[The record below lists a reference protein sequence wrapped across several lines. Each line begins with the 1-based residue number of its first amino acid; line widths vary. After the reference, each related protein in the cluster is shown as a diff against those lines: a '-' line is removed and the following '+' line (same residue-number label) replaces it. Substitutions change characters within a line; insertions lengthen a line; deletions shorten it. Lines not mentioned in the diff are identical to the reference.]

1 MQGTL
6 QVRPCMPPAPPLTV
20 FCAHPT
26 TEKKKEKQKRVAR
39 CARSVSTK
47 VDTYQQP
54 PASCRRRGTVGL
66 RGVSRMDAATKPPG
80 MDSRRPRKPTVPR
93 HPTDSP
99 LLLLLQLLR
108 LRVQGCKPCR

>member
-6 QVRPCMPPAPPLTV
+6 QVRPCKLDGAIHGANAPAWPTRPTFDSFLPR
-20 FCAHPT
+20 PT

-54 PASCRRRGTVGL
+54 QLPV
-66 RGVSRMDAATKPPG
+66 D
-80 MDSRRPRKPTVPR
+80 PR
-93 HPTDSP
+93 HAWMIHSISDRCADQRSA
-99 LLLLLQLLR
+99 
-108 LRVQGCKPCR
+108 